1 MEKDWNK
8 YRDKIIGLGEHSL
21 HKSYYPELQKKIDS
35 LETSQQNLQTIIN
48 SISDGIIIHDEVGR
62 FLALNDK
69 ATSMYQVRKE
79 FCNSFTVYDIT
90 SPRQDTSDLINIWAK
105 VLDNRP
111 QVFEWICKQKNT
123 AIEIETQVSLSPTIW
138 NGKSAIVA
146 VVRDF
151 SERKKFEKELIEAKE
166 KAEEA
171 NQLKTEF
178 LNNMSHEIRT
188 PMNGIIGFADMLA
201 DNELDKDLREAYS
214 KIVQDSSY
222 ELLKIIDNILEISKL
237 VTKQIPLFEE
247 AFRLN
252 DLFMELNQHF
262 HSRSV
267 DRDIPIYVK
276 TELSDSNS
284 YIITDKSKLVK
295 ILNNLLENAFKFTE
309 KGHIEIGYN
318 VNSSNVVLYVKD
330 TGIGVFAKNRE
341 IIFER
346 FSKVNKDFTKGGLG
360 LGLAIAQEYSRLLG
374 GHISIDSESGKGST
388 FYITLPYK
396 PFKK

>member
-21 HKSYYPELQKKIDS
+21 HKSYYPELQKKIDN
-35 LETSQQNLQTIIN
+35 LETSQNNLRTIIN
-48 SISDGIIIHDEVGR
+48 SISDAIIIHDETGR
-62 FLALNDK
+62 FLAINEK
-69 ATSMYQVRKE
+69 ATSMFHVRNEK
-79 FCNSFTVYDIT
+79 CNRSTVLDIT
-90 SPRQDTSDLINIWAK
+90 SPRQDISDLNNIWNK
-105 VLDNRP
+105 VLDNQP
-111 QVFEWICKQKNT
+111 QVVEWICKQENT
-123 AIEIETQVSLSPTIW
+123 DVEIETQVSLSPTLW
-138 NGKSAIVA
+138 NGSTAIVA

-151 SERKKFEKELIEAKE
+151 SERKKFEKELILAKE

-201 DNELDKDLREAYS
+201 DNDLDQDLREAYS

-237 VTKQIPLFEE
+237 VTKQIPLLEE

-252 DLFMELNQHF
+252 DLFKELNQHF
-262 HSRSV
+262 HSKSV